1 VVDRRALSEFSMV
14 ASFADG
20 AVTLAL
26 QGEVDALTAPEFDA
40 VFDAMI
46 ERGHPSVALDLSAL
60 RFMDGSGLTVIARGA
75 QRLEASGGTLT
86 IHAPSDL
93 VGRLLEITG
102 FAHLVELGLEESA
115 YGHLGPE
122 EQRARSQAVAGVLG
136 SHGMAKHVSRYAAVH
151 SDDELV
157 DGALRLA
164 VSLAHAVVGGADGA
178 SVSLRRRGEL
188 STVAAT
194 DQTILAMDANQY
206 ETGQGPCIDA
216 STEGHWFHAES
227 LARETRWP
235 AFVPR
240 ARALGIEA
248 ILSSPLL
255 VRESPVG
262 ALNIYSSTAGA
273 FTIRDQEVAAAFSV
287 EASRALRNA
296 AVDGGAEDLSL
307 RIQGALRTRQV
318 IAEALGIFM
327 ERQGLSET
335 EAFRMLRRSSLEHGI
350 PLQERAEQIV
360 ASTRGGPILP
370 DG

>member
-1 VVDRRALSEFSMV
+1 
-14 ASFADG
+14 
-20 AVTLAL
+20 
-26 QGEVDALTAPEFDA
+26 
-40 VFDAMI
+40 
-46 ERGHPSVALDLSAL
+46 
-60 RFMDGSGLTVIARGA
+60 
-75 QRLEASGGTLT
+75 
-86 IHAPSDL
+86 
-93 VGRLLEITG
+93 
-102 FAHLVELGLEESA
+102 LVELGLDQSS

-122 EQRARSQAVAGVLG
+122 EQRSRSEADAGALG
-136 SHGMAKHVSRYAAVH
+136 SYGMAKHVSKFSPVH
-151 SDDELV
+151 SGDELV

-164 VSLAHAVVGGADGA
+164 VSLAHAIVGGADGA
-178 SVSLRRRGEL
+178 SVSLRRRGHL

-206 ETGQGPCIDA
+206 ETGEGPCIDA

-227 LARETRWP
+227 LASENRWP
-235 AFVPR
+235 AFTPR

-255 VRESPVG
+255 VRDGPVG

-273 FTIRDQEVAAAFSV
+273 FTIRDQEVAAAFSA
-287 EASRALRNA
+287 EASRVLRDASVDANA
-296 AVDGGAEDLSL
+296 ENLSL

-318 IAEALGIFM
+318 IAEALGIVM

-335 EAFRMLRRSSLEHGI
+335 EAFRTLRRSSLEHGI

-360 ASTRGGPILP
+360 ASTHGRPILP